1 MSDMF
6 DDAGDWGGHACRG
19 EGAELEAP
27 KLPHAPVDWGTLPS
41 RLVSDVVLHRGL
53 ILISRKD
60 DNFFKIIINLKLNRL
75 FTKSVELFS
84 WPLLFLWC
92 FI

>member
-1 MSDMF
+1 MSSSDSNCVTQLSATDGGGSMSDMF

-41 RLVSDVVLHRGL
+41 RLVSDVVLHRG
-53 ILISRKD
+53 
-60 DNFFKIIINLKLNRL
+60 FNLYFEKRR
-75 FTKSVELFS
+75 
-84 WPLLFLWC
+84 
-92 FI
+92 